1 LRYRDADRATGAS
14 GATRIGDEA
23 AWALVTDMLADAHA
37 RARAFGVASLL
48 RLPFPSAVKTGTSS
62 DFRDTWTVGFTR
74 DVTVA
79 TWVGN
84 FDGSPMQ
91 RISGVT
97 GAAPLWNR
105 IMLHLAE
112 AREPGKFAPPRG
124 YARRAICATT
134 GTIPDRACESVV
146 SEWLDPADRRAL
158 RAAPAPPVALAIDA
172 PRDGARYLSGGSILL
187 RASASFGAP
196 VRWSVNGRVAG
207 AGPAVPLRLQRGRY
221 TIVAQSARGAAAA
234 HVIVADE
241 RRPPRRT
248 GFTVT
253 R

>member
-1 LRYRDADRATGAS
+1 MR
-14 GATRIGDEA
+14 
-23 AWALVTDMLADAHA
+23 AHA
-37 RARAFGVASLL
+37 RSASHRCL

-74 DVTVA
+74 DYTVA

-84 FDGSPMQ
+84 FDGAPMQ
-91 RISGVT
+91 RITGVT

-112 AREPGKFAPPRG
+112 AREPGTFAPPRG

-134 GTIPDRACESVV
+134 GALPGSSVRERRLGV
-146 SEWLDPADRRAL
+146 ARRARIGSRCRRHRSESPSPASHR
-158 RAAPAPPVALAIDA
+158 RATAHATLPGGTILMRADA
-172 PRDGARYLSGGSILL
+172 AFGDRVRWTVDGRRAGEGARVPLAL
-187 RASASFGAP
+187 RRGTFTIGAQSERGTA
-196 VRWSVNGRVAG
+196 VAHVVVAG
-207 AGPAVPLRLQRGRY
+207 DDRGNQR
-221 TIVAQSARGAAAA
+221 S
-234 HVIVADE
+234 
-241 RRPPRRT
+241 